1 MSWTNYINLV
11 LPDCSE
17 SPLVSSD
24 ARQNRQMMGIKGQI
38 PALCGEFW
46 IFPIETILLA
56 EFFNPFC
63 RLSCCHIQTGIFADV
78 NPWLWIMQVIWI
90 NLVYNNLE
98 KQEGD
103 FSSDYF
109 SGNLGA
115 IFWMILAISGQFG
128 AKLWGQF
135 GVILESNLW
144 GQVLHNWQ
152 KIEHETVSGHH
163 SLIDLNLLTFYIAHQ
178 NFLDKI

>member
-1 MSWTNYINLV
+1 MFEIQQTLVLFYCWIKVLKCLNQCFV

-17 SPLVSSD
+17 SPLVTSD

-46 IFPIETILLA
+46 IFPVETILLA

-98 KQEGD
+98 KQKKGD
-103 FSSDYF
+103 YSRP
-109 SGNLGA
+109 L
-115 IFWMILAISGQFG
+115 ILV
-128 AKLWGQF
+128 
-135 GVILESNLW
+135 VILKAILELAWYISLGGWVIPVGFMTSNW
-144 GQVLHNWQ
+144 SYFEFSHQIH
-152 KIEHETVSGHH
+152 
-163 SLIDLNLLTFYIAHQ
+163 IDSNCLSQ
-178 NFLDKI
+178 